1 MAELLNVDLVAADR
15 QVWSGE
21 ATMVI
26 ARTTDGDIGI
36 LPGHAPVLGVL
47 EGSAVQIRTGDE
59 RTVVA
64 AVHGGFL
71 SVADNRVAILAE
83 LAELAEEIDV
93 EQERQTLARARHEDE
108 SEEDFQAAELRAS
121 VRIRAHGLVS

>member
-47 EGSAVQIRTGDE
+47 EGGAVQIRTGDE
-59 RTVVA
+59 RAVVA

-71 SVADNRVAILAE
+71 SVAENRVAILAE

-108 SEEDFQAAELRAS
+108 SEEDFQAAALRAS

>member
-47 EGSAVQIRTGDE
+47 EGGAVQIRTGDE
-59 RTVVA
+59 RAVVA

-71 SVADNRVAILAE
+71 SVAENRVAILAE

-108 SEEDFQAAELRAS
+108 SEDDFQAAALRAS